1 MNVCWITRFP
11 LIERDEKLYSVHA
24 AVRLRTLIPAQA
36 MQAIGHATSILS
48 IKNELRIPNF
58 AVPEGC
64 QVAVFDQLYP
74 FGSEQFYQV
83 GAAMLDLIT
92 RFQRSG
98 IKTAADIH
106 DDHFHLPGRLDY
118 FHRLVQLVDIVIANT
133 RGMKCIVSGHTNR
146 PIEVIGDPCEGPHG
160 EPSFAPEARR
170 GGRHGPL
177 RRFLPWS
184 DAPRLKLVWF
194 GHQSNLTALYDLMPQ
209 LVSIAKRLPIQMTVV
224 SGQESGVEESCE
236 IFNHYH
242 GRRCR
247 MVFIPWSL
255 ENTWRAL
262 RECDLCVI
270 PVDMSNKSKSVK
282 SANRLIE
289 TLRAGRFAVASPLPA
304 YQEFS
309 ESAWIGE
316 SIPQGIEW
324 ALDHPAEVVERI
336 RVGQLAIEQNY
347 SPAAIAKQWERMMFR
362 LTG

>member
-11 LIERDEKLYSVHA
+11 LVERDAKLYSDYA

-36 MQAIGHATSILS
+36 MREIGHTTRILS
-48 IKNELRIPNF
+48 INNVLPIQDF
-58 AVPEGC
+58 SVPEGC

-74 FGSEQFYQV
+74 FQNEQFDQV
-83 GAAMLDLIT
+83 AAAMLDLIA
-92 RFQRSG
+92 RFRHLG

-118 FHRLVQLVDIVIANT
+118 FRRLAQLVDVVIANT
-133 RGMKCIVSGHTNR
+133 RGMKCIVSEHTDR
-146 PIEVIGDPCEGPHG
+146 TIEVIGDPCEGPQG
-160 EPSFAPEARR
+160 EPLYAPEARR
-170 GGRHGPL
+170 GGRYGLL
-177 RRFLPWS
+177 RRFLPWN
-184 DAPRLKLVWF
+184 DAPRLKLLWF
-194 GHQSNLTALYDLMPQ
+194 GHPSNFPALYELMPQ
-209 LVSIAKRLPIQMTVV
+209 LGSIAKRLPMQMAVV
-224 SGQESGVEESCE
+224 SAQKSAVKESCA

-247 MVFIPWSL
+247 MIFIPWSL
-255 ENTWRAL
+255 ENTWGAL

-270 PVDMSNKSKSVK
+270 PVDLSNKSKSGK

-289 TLRAGRFAVASPLPA
+289 TLRAGRFAIASPLPA

-316 SIPQGIEW
+316 SIAQGIVW
-324 ALDHPAEVVERI
+324 ALGHPAEVVERI
-336 RVGQLAIEQNY
+336 RAGQLAIEQNY
-347 SPAAIAKQWERMMFR
+347 FPGAIARHWERMMFR